1 MTINDVEVRQA
12 ENNEVTVGVVSE
24 YDIRVAECTR
34 ECEIDGETKRINSAW
49 IGGSIIVEVNG
60 NAVRHSFRY
69 LDTIRHKKNGDEN
82 KIFKGLMTALGYDVT
97 YNEQTKKLEY
107 NKVGEGL
114 IPKVEGKIT
123 FVDVNKQVVAT
134 DEFKRTGEPTRV
146 KVSSKL
152 GLNEALNKDQSDLV
166 FYNELPVSYISTTNV
181 SDTDSAIFTVE
192 GVIKDIVDEYD
203 NNGGTTGRY
212 LIDLVVPNYFGVD
225 VFNFVML
232 DKWTNA
238 IDGEEVEFTKEM
250 FYNATDEANSFCKA
264 GDTVKLS
271 GDIEGHSFG
280 SVATVSDA
288 KKTFGGGAKSVKSGF
303 TRIEWTVKSGDFVE
317 DSEQYDTAIIAKALE
332 EREITLDNHY
342 KQRLEDYK
350 NMNAGKAESKP
361 SVKGSANG
369 GTSPFGGSA
378 SKASPFGNAKKSPF
392 G

>member
-24 YDIRVAECTR
+24 YDIRVSECTR
-34 ECEIDGETKRINSAW
+34 ECDIDGETKRINSAW
-49 IGGSIIVEVNG
+49 IGGTLIVEVNG
-60 NAVRHSFRY
+60 NAIRHSFRY

-82 KIFKGLMTALGYDVT
+82 KIFKGIMTALGYDVT
-97 YNEQTKKLEY
+97 YNSQTKKLEY
-107 NKVGEGL
+107 NKISEGL

-123 FVDVNKQVVAT
+123 FVDVNKNVVNT
-134 DEFKRTGEPTRV
+134 EEFKRTAEPTRV

-166 FYNELPVSYISTTNV
+166 FYNELPISYISTTNV
-181 SDTDSAIFTVE
+181 ADTDSAIFTVE

-203 NNGGTTGRY
+203 NNGSTTGRY

-225 VFNFVML
+225 IFNLVML
-232 DKWTNA
+232 DKWTNN

-250 FYNATDEANSFCKA
+250 FYNANDTDNSFCKA

-288 KKTFGGGAKSVKSGF
+288 KKTFGGGAKSVRSGF
-303 TRIEWTVKSGDFVE
+303 TRIEWTVKSGDFVD
-317 DSEQYDTAIIAKALE
+317 DSEQYDLEIIKKALE
-332 EREITLDNHY
+332 EREIVLDNNY
-342 KQRLEDYK
+342 KKRLEDFK
-350 NMNAGKAESKP
+350 AMNANKIETKSTI
-361 SVKGSANG
+361 KGSANG
-369 GTSPFGGSA
+369 NNSPFGGSTPK
-378 SKASPFGNAKKSPF
+378 SSPFGNAKKSPF
-392 G
+392 S